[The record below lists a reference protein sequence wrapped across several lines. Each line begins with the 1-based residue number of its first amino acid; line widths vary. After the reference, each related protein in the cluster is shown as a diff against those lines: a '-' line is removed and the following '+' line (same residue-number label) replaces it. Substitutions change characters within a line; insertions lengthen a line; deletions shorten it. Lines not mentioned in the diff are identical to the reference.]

1 MNRFIGILG
10 IIAILS
16 ISYLLSN
23 NRKKI
28 DMRLIF
34 WGLSLQMFFAI
45 LILKVPGGKWIFD
58 KIDAIIKKILDFSIE
73 GSKFLFGNLGEQSM
87 YGPWEPNFPNPET
100 WPGFGFQFAFLVLP
114 TVIFFSSLMSVLYH
128 IGIMQKIIKVI
139 TKIMQK
145 TMGTSGAETASI
157 SANIF
162 VGQTEAPLVIK
173 PFISKMTP
181 SELNAIMTGGFA
193 TVAGGVMA
201 AYVLML
207 SKVIPGIAGHL
218 MAASIMSAPAAL
230 VIAKIIYPET
240 SIPETSKTDIQLSE
254 VSDEGNFLEALG
266 NGATEGMKLALNI
279 AAMLIAFLSVIAL
292 FNWFLSFWMIGEN
305 VLTIELILGYLFM
318 PLAFLMGAPWSE
330 SQILGSLMGQ
340 KLVLTEFIAYQNLAN
355 MSQQLSARTATIAAY
370 ALCGFANFASIGIQL
385 GGIGSIAPERKKDLA
400 KIVTKAMFGGALAS
414 WLTATIA
421 GLLIN

>member
-1 MNRFIGILG
+1 MEKFTSILG
-10 IIAILS
+10 IIAILG
-16 ISYLLSN
+16 IAYLLSSD
-23 NRKKI
+23 RKNINSK
-28 DMRLIF
+28 LII
-34 WGLSLQMFFAI
+34 WGLSLQLFFSI
-45 LILKVPGGKWIFD
+45 LILKVPGGKWVFNS
-58 KIDAIIKKILDFSIE
+58 IDSIIKKILDFSVE
-73 GSKFLFGNLGEQSM
+73 GSKFLFGNLANKNM
-87 YGPWEPNFPNPET
+87 FGPWEQSFPNDGT

-128 IGIMQKIIKVI
+128 FGIMQKIIKFMS
-139 TKIMQK
+139 KIMQK

-173 PFISKMTP
+173 PFISKMTK
-181 SELNAIMTGGFA
+181 SELTAIMTGGFA

-207 SKVIPGIAGHL
+207 SDVIPGIAGHL

-240 SIPETSKTDIQLSE
+240 STPETAKDNIELSQ

-279 AAMLIAFLSVIAL
+279 AAMLIAFLSVLAL
-292 FNWFLSFWMIGEN
+292 LNWILSLISFGDT
-305 VLTIELILGYLFM
+305 VLTIELILGYIFM

-330 SQILGSLMGQ
+330 SQILGTLMGQ
-340 KLVLTEFIAYQNLAN
+340 KLVLTEFIAYGNLA
-355 MSQQLSARTATIAAY
+355 SLSDQLSVRTATIAAY

-385 GGIGSIAPERKKDLA
+385 GGIGSIAPDRKKDLA
-400 KIVTKAMFGGALAS
+400 KLVTKAMLGGALAS
-414 WLTATIA
+414 FLTATIA
-421 GLLIN
+421 GILI

>member
-1 MNRFIGILG
+1 MEKFISIFGIAAILG
-10 IIAILS
+10 IA
-16 ISYLLSN
+16 YLLSSD
-23 NRKKI
+23 KKNI
-28 DMRLIF
+28 NSKLII
-34 WGLSLQMFFAI
+34 WGLSLQLFFSI
-45 LILKVPGGKWIFD
+45 LILKIPGGKWVFNA
-58 KIDAIIKKILDFSIE
+58 IDSIIKKILDFSVE
-73 GSKFLFGNLGEQSM
+73 GSKFLFGNLANKNM
-87 YGPWEPNFPNPET
+87 FGPWEQSFPNDGT

-128 IGIMQKIIKVI
+128 FGIMQKIIKFMS
-139 TKIMQK
+139 KIMQK

-173 PFISKMTP
+173 PFISKMTN
-181 SELNAIMTGGFA
+181 SELTAIMTGGFA

-207 SKVIPGIAGHL
+207 SDVIPGIAGHL

-240 SIPETSKTDIQLSE
+240 STPETAKDNIELSQ

-279 AAMLIAFLSVIAL
+279 AAMLIAFLSVLAL
-292 FNWFLSFWMIGEN
+292 LNWILSLISFGDT
-305 VLTIELILGYLFM
+305 VLTIELILGYIFM

-330 SQILGSLMGQ
+330 SQILGTLMGQ
-340 KLVLTEFIAYQNLAN
+340 KLVLTEFIAYGNLA
-355 MSQQLSARTATIAAY
+355 SLSDQLSVRTATIAAY

-385 GGIGSIAPERKKDLA
+385 GGIGSIAPDRKKDLA
-400 KIVTKAMFGGALAS
+400 KLVTKAMLGGALAS
-414 WLTATIA
+414 FLTATIA
-421 GLLIN
+421 GILI

>member
-1 MNRFIGILG
+1 MEKFISIFGIAAILG
-10 IIAILS
+10 IA
-16 ISYLLSN
+16 YLLSSD
-23 NRKKI
+23 KKNI
-28 DMRLIF
+28 NSKLII
-34 WGLSLQMFFAI
+34 WGLSLQLFFSI
-45 LILKVPGGKWIFD
+45 LILKIPGGKWVFNS
-58 KIDAIIKKILDFSIE
+58 IDSIIKKILDFSVE
-73 GSKFLFGNLGEQSM
+73 GSKFLFGNLGNKDM
-87 YGPWEPNFPNPET
+87 FGPWEQNFPNDGT

-128 IGIMQKIIKVI
+128 FGIMQKIIKFMS
-139 TKIMQK
+139 KIMQK

-173 PFISKMTP
+173 PFISKMTN
-181 SELNAIMTGGFA
+181 SELTAIMTGGFA

-207 SKVIPGIAGHL
+207 SDVIPGIAGHL

-240 SIPETSKTDIQLSE
+240 STPETAKDNIELSQ

-279 AAMLIAFLSVIAL
+279 AAMLIAFLSVLAL
-292 FNWFLSFWMIGEN
+292 LNWILSLISFGDT
-305 VLTIELILGYLFM
+305 VLTIELILGYIFM

-330 SQILGSLMGQ
+330 SQILGTLMGQ
-340 KLVLTEFIAYQNLAN
+340 KLVLTEFIAYGNLA
-355 MSQQLSARTATIAAY
+355 SLSDQLSVRTATIAAY

-385 GGIGSIAPERKKDLA
+385 GGIGSIAPDRKKDLA
-400 KIVTKAMFGGALAS
+400 KLVTKAMLGGALAS
-414 WLTATIA
+414 FLTATIA
-421 GLLIN
+421 GILI

>member
-1 MNRFIGILG
+1 MEKFTSILG
-10 IIAILS
+10 IIAILGLA
-16 ISYLLSN
+16 YLLSSD
-23 NRKKI
+23 RKNINSK
-28 DMRLIF
+28 LII
-34 WGLSLQMFFAI
+34 WGLSLQLFFSI
-45 LILKVPGGKWIFD
+45 LILKVPGGKWVFNS
-58 KIDAIIKKILDFSIE
+58 IDSIIKKILDFSVE
-73 GSKFLFGNLGEQSM
+73 GSKFLFGNLANKNM
-87 YGPWEPNFPNPET
+87 FGPWEQSFPNDGT

-128 IGIMQKIIKVI
+128 FGIMQKIIKFMS
-139 TKIMQK
+139 KIMQK

-173 PFISKMTP
+173 PFISKMTK
-181 SELNAIMTGGFA
+181 SELTAIMTGGFA

-207 SKVIPGIAGHL
+207 SDVIPGIAGHL

-240 SIPETSKTDIQLSE
+240 STPETAKDNIELSQ

-279 AAMLIAFLSVIAL
+279 AAMLIAFLSVLAL
-292 FNWFLSFWMIGEN
+292 LNWILSLISFGDT
-305 VLTIELILGYLFM
+305 VLTIELILGYIFM

-330 SQILGSLMGQ
+330 SQILGTLMGQ
-340 KLVLTEFIAYQNLAN
+340 KLVLTEFIAYGNLA
-355 MSQQLSARTATIAAY
+355 SLSDQLSVRTATIAAY

-385 GGIGSIAPERKKDLA
+385 GGIGSIAPDRKKDLA
-400 KIVTKAMFGGALAS
+400 KLVTKAMLGGALAS
-414 WLTATIA
+414 FLTATIA
-421 GLLIN
+421 GILI